1 MKILCLSTCSALV
14 LSLLVALGASARDA
28 ASAKRSVLK
37 VTLKASVT
45 KSWNTVTHTT
55 LNGCAVS
62 IHSIGTRKVTIHGKR
77 PTKVVVT
84 SASGRVSYRPAAVRR
99 VAVGVTGSGE
109 QTTKY
114 EPPCQQPTEHVNCQ
128 RMHKVVSGATF
139 SFFRSR
145 QNEISFRPARLPDAG
160 GSCPFQSA
168 TVLEIRPGLH
178 QAQGELAE
186 AALLNPRVPG
196 QTAIAS
202 ADVTS
207 ELDGDEEGTVTERV
221 RWTLTFAR

>member
-1 MKILCLSTCSALV
+1 MKILCVSTCSGLV
-14 LSLLVALGASARDA
+14 LSLLAALGASARDA
-28 ASAKRSVLK
+28 SSGRRAVLK
-37 VTLKASVT
+37 VTLHATVT

-55 LNGCAVS
+55 LSGCDVA
-62 IHSIGTRKVTIHGKR
+62 IHSIGTRKVTLRSKR
-77 PTKVVVT
+77 ATKVLVT
-84 SASGRVSYRPAAVRR
+84 SGSGRVTYRPPAVRF
-99 VAVGVTGSGE
+99 VAVVVNGSGD

-114 EPPCQQPTEHVNCQ
+114 ESPCQQPTEHVSCP
-128 RMHKVVSGATF
+128 RAHKVLSGG
-139 SFFRSR
+139 SLGFFRSR
-145 QNEISFRPARLPDAG
+145 RNEISFGHARLPDVG

-168 TVLEIRPGLH
+168 TVRGIRPGLN

-186 AALLNPRVPG
+186 AALTNPRVPG

-221 RWTLTFAR
+221 RWSLAFAR

>member
-1 MKILCLSTCSALV
+1 MKILCVSTCSALV
-14 LSLLVALGASARDA
+14 LSLLAALGASARDVS
-28 ASAKRSVLK
+28 SARRAVLK
-37 VTLKASVT
+37 VTLQGTVT

-55 LNGCAVS
+55 LSGCEVA
-62 IHSIGTRKVTIHGKR
+62 IHSIGTRKVTLRSKR
-77 PTKVVVT
+77 ATKVLVT
-84 SASGRVSYRPAAVRR
+84 SRPGGVSYRPHAVRF
-99 VAVGVTGSGE
+99 VAIAVSGSGD

-114 EPPCQQPTEHVNCQ
+114 ESPCQQPTEHVNCP
-128 RMHKVVSGATF
+128 RAHKVLSGATLG
-139 SFFRSR
+139 FFRSR
-145 QNEISFRPARLPDAG
+145 RNEISFRPVRLPDVG

-168 TVLEIRPGLH
+168 TVRGIRPGLN

-186 AALLNPRVPG
+186 AALTNPRAPG

-221 RWTLTFAR
+221 RWSLAFAR

>member
-14 LSLLVALGASARDA
+14 LSLLAALGAAARDA
-28 ASAKRSVLK
+28 ASAKRSVLQ

-55 LNGCAVS
+55 LSGCDVS
-62 IHSIGTRKVTIHGKR
+62 IHSIGTRKVTLHGKH
-77 PTKVVVT
+77 PTMIVVT
-84 SASGRVSYRPAAVRR
+84 SASGRVSYQPGAVRH

-114 EPPCQQPTEHVNCQ
+114 EPPCQQPTEHVSCP
-128 RMHKVVSGATF
+128 RMHKVVSGAAF
-139 SFFRSR
+139 RFFRSR
-145 QNEISFRPARLPDAG
+145 RNEISFRPSRLPDVG

-168 TVLEIRPGLH
+168 TVGGIRPGLH

-186 AALLNPRVPG
+186 AALTNPRVPG

-207 ELDGDEEGTVTERV
+207 ELDGDEEGSVSERV
-221 RWTLTFAR
+221 RWSLTFAR